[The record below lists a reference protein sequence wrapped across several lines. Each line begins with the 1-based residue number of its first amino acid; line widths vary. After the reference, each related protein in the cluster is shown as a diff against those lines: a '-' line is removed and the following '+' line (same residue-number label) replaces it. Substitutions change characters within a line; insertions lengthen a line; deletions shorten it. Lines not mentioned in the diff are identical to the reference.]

1 LWQELHSRSDNCE
14 PQDFHLILVQG
25 NELFDRL
32 LRFKLK
38 FIGMNTLP
46 EHTFKRYF
54 LTGLFLIVPAW
65 GTVLI
70 LYTLLEALENM
81 TVDIVWALYGVK
93 IPGSGIAFFCL
104 LVLWVG
110 MGAAHLI
117 GQRIHQKF
125 EYSLEQIPFVRSIYH
140 TLKSM
145 ADVLNFRERFGQSK
159 VVAFPFPR
167 EGLWAL
173 GFDMGLPPHRLQVA
187 PEGPL
192 VMVFVPTAIHPFTG
206 YLAFVQEGCVSRIQL
221 RPEEAMKMEFS
232 AGLYRP
238 RPGWLSEGRTSVK
251 EQTTTKRDV

>member
-1 LWQELHSRSDNCE
+1 MSALSD
-14 PQDFHLILVQG
+14 H
-25 NELFDRL
+25 
-32 LRFKLK
+32 
-38 FIGMNTLP
+38 TL
-46 EHTFKRYF
+46 KRYF
-54 LTGLFLIVPAW
+54 LTGLFLIIPAW

-70 LYTLLEALENM
+70 LYTLLETLEDM
-81 TVDIVWALYGVK
+81 TVDIVWALYGVR

-125 EYSLEQIPFVRSIYH
+125 EYSLERIPFVRSIYH

-145 ADVLNFRERFGQSK
+145 ADVLKFRERFGQSK

-167 EGLWAL
+167 DGLWAL
-173 GFDMGLPPHRLQVA
+173 GFDMGSPPRRLQVA

-206 YLAFVQEGCVSRIQL
+206 YLAFVSEECVNRIQL

-238 RPGWLSEGRTSVK
+238 QSDWLSPASLPMK
-251 EQTTTKRDV
+251 ENPATNLDE

>member
-1 LWQELHSRSDNCE
+1 MSALS
-14 PQDFHLILVQG
+14 
-25 NELFDRL
+25 
-32 LRFKLK
+32 
-38 FIGMNTLP
+38 

-54 LTGLFLIVPAW
+54 LTGLFLIIPAW

-81 TVDIVWALYGVK
+81 TVDIVWALYGVR
-93 IPGSGIAFFCL
+93 IPGSGITFFCL

-110 MGAAHLI
+110 MGATHLI

-125 EYSLEQIPFVRSIYH
+125 EYSLERIPFVRSMYH

-145 ADVLNFRERFGQSK
+145 ADVLNFRDRFGQNK

-167 EGLWAL
+167 DGLWAL

-206 YLAFVQEGCVSRIQL
+206 YLAFVPEGSVNRIQL

-238 RPGWLSEGRTSVK
+238 RSGWLSPAGIPIK
-251 EQTTTKRDV
+251 ENPAAKRDE

>member
-1 LWQELHSRSDNCE
+1 MSSFSLHNL
-14 PQDFHLILVQG
+14 Q
-25 NELFDRL
+25 
-32 LRFKLK
+32 
-38 FIGMNTLP
+38 
-46 EHTFKRYF
+46 RYF
-54 LTGLFLIVPAW
+54 LTGLFIIVPAW

-70 LYTLLEALENM
+70 LSTLFEALEHL
-81 TVDIVWALYGVK
+81 TVDLVWALFGVT
-93 IPGSGIAFFCL
+93 IPGSGITFFLL

-110 MGAAHLI
+110 MGTTYLI

-125 EYSLEQIPFVRSIYH
+125 ESSLEQIPFVRSIYH

-145 ADVLNFRERFGQSK
+145 ADVLKFQERFGQSK

-173 GFDMGLPPHRLQVA
+173 GFDMGLPPRRLQISS
-187 PEGPL
+187 EGPL

-206 YLAFVQEGCVSRIQL
+206 YLAFVPENRVNRIQL

-238 RPGWLSEGRTSVK
+238 PSGWLTPASLPHTP
-251 EQTTTKRDV
+251 